1 MKEEQ
6 KQEEVKYS
14 KLRSEFENSETQKVY
29 VDKRLNIT
37 EVRLNK
43 SNASEDKEDKVTN
56 TNTRI

>member
-1 MKEEQ
+1 VKEEQ